1 VYLKTKKDYQNSKR
15 ETEKKNCLQC
25 RNSDI
30 TQLFAVTRIRTWVVA
45 ATTRSTNHYTIT
57 AMTCRQNVCGKN
69 WVFKI
74 KADFNMFNTLSVS
87 FWSNHFSYKI
97 LTRCIYGTNAI
108 RLFKRD
114 SVPSYTFFKRR
125 LTALLFLLAWH
136 GKRV

>member
-1 VYLKTKKDYQNSKR
+1 MTYVYLKTKKDYQKLTR
-15 ETEKKNCLQC
+15 ETEKKICLQC

-74 KADFNMFNTLSVS
+74 KADFNTLSVP
-87 FWSNHFSYKI
+87 FW
-97 LTRCIYGTNAI
+97 
-108 RLFKRD
+108 
-114 SVPSYTFFKRR
+114 
-125 LTALLFLLAWH
+125 
-136 GKRV
+136 